1 MAPSKPFSPEL
12 VAKIKGAIR
21 KALSARHIPALLLE
35 TKDIP
40 VRERTAHIRYQ
51 SWPVT
56 LSHSWR
62 LFNLSSCSTPSA
74 GRRWRWQ
81 WSRWLPGGRWRRG
94 EPSPIPIHWTFT
106 KTFLNCRTFSPE
118 ASRRVRERW
127 TAWWEN
133 FFFFLSSFGVYT
145 CSETNEKYMREKN
158 TQTKK
163 DKGTWQKWYK
173 NPLESFIKTDRRPVR
188 SGRQESPLAS

>member
-51 SWPVT
+51 SWPVA

-133 FFFFLSSFGVYT
+133 FFFFCPLLGFTHAARQMKSIWGRKIHKQKRTRVLD
-145 CSETNEKYMREKN
+145 KN
-158 TQTKK
+158 
-163 DKGTWQKWYK
+163 G
-173 NPLESFIKTDRRPVR
+173 IKIHWNH
-188 SGRQESPLAS
+188 L